1 MNTIDN
7 FTGQHKEKRI
17 VKKKKTIF
25 RNMDIT
31 KTNFSEVYLKI
42 QNLAD
47 QKQDDLLF
55 RICELLKQEV
65 YHYDWV
71 GFYILDQDK
80 NELVLGPYVGK
91 PTEHTHIAVGK
102 GICGQVAESGQTMVV
117 QDVTQV
123 ENYISCGLD
132 VQSEI
137 VVPVLKDGKFV
148 AELDIDS
155 HSPAP
160 FKAEDSEFLTK
171 VCDLLIDRF

>member
-1 MNTIDN
+1 MTS
-7 FTGQHKEKRI
+7 
-17 VKKKKTIF
+17 
-25 RNMDIT
+25 
-31 KTNFSEVYLKI
+31 TNFIEVFQKI
-42 QNLAD
+42 AALVKINPE
-47 QKQDDLLF
+47 DLLL

-71 GFYILDQDK
+71 GFYILDQEK

-91 PTEHTHIAVGK
+91 PTQHTHIAVGK
-102 GICGQVAESGQTMVV
+102 GICGQVAESGRTMVV

-137 VVPVLKDGKFV
+137 VVPVLKGGKFV

-155 HSPAP
+155 HSSAP
-160 FKAEDSEFLTK
+160 FTPDDSEFLAK
-171 VCDLLIDRF
+171 VCELLTDHF

>member
-1 MNTIDN
+1 MELT
-7 FTGQHKEKRI
+7 
-17 VKKKKTIF
+17 
-25 RNMDIT
+25 
-31 KTNFSEVYLKI
+31 TNFSEVFQKI
-42 QNLAD
+42 QDLASL
-47 QKQDDLLF
+47 KQDDLLF

-71 GFYILDQDK
+71 GFYILDQEK
-80 NELVLGPYVGK
+80 NELDLGPYVGK

-137 VVPVLKDGKFV
+137 VVPVMKNGKFV
-148 AELDIDS
+148 AEIDIDS

-160 FKAEDSEFLTK
+160 FKAEDSEFLAK
-171 VCDLLIDRF
+171 VCDLLVDHF

>member
-1 MNTIDN
+1 MTA
-7 FTGQHKEKRI
+7 
-17 VKKKKTIF
+17 
-25 RNMDIT
+25 
-31 KTNFSEVYLKI
+31 TNFIEVFQKI
-42 QNLAD
+42 TALVKINPE
-47 QKQDDLLF
+47 DLLL

-71 GFYILDQDK
+71 GFYILDQKK
-80 NELVLGPYVGK
+80 NELVLGPFVGK
-91 PTEHTHIAVGK
+91 PTQHTHIAVGK
-102 GICGQVAESGQTMVV
+102 GICGQVAESGLTMVV

-137 VVPVLKDGKFV
+137 VVPIMKDGKFV

-160 FKAEDSEFLTK
+160 FTPDDSAFLSK
-171 VCDLLIDRF
+171 VCDLLTDRF